1 MFDQLRAIQQQFGYL
16 PADQLQQLASKINVP
31 VSQIHTVAS
40 FYPHFHLTPPP
51 RAEVKVCADMSCHLR
66 GGRDLKASLEQAFRG
81 GSPEGISIR
90 DVSCLGRCDKAPAF
104 SLNDS
109 IYSNL
114 ETPNALVL
122 VRDALAGRQLP
133 PQARDHP
140 GTPVLSDPYS
150 GSPNYSVVRRFVET
164 RDWSGILATL
174 KASGLRGMGGAGF
187 PTASKWEIV
196 RNAPGQAKYIVCNA
210 DESEPG
216 TIKDRFILE
225 TVPHLVIEGMITA
238 GLVTG
243 ARQGILYI
251 RHEYEQPKEVLREEI
266 DRCYRAGLLGKNILG
281 SELAFDLEIF
291 VSPGGYICGEESAL
305 LEAIEGKR
313 AEPRNKPP
321 FPGTNGLWNQ
331 PTAINNVETFTFATV
346 ILARGADW
354 FKAQGKNGSAG
365 MKFVG
370 VSGDVNRPGVF
381 EVPMGTKYAELIH
394 ELAGGVLENRKL
406 LAFAPSGPSSGYLPA
421 SMADLP
427 LDWNAVAA
435 AGSMVGSGAIVVC
448 AEGRCMLDMALNAVR
463 FYRNESCGKCVPCR
477 VGSQKMVEMLAGWTE
492 GRSSSTD
499 RPLLD
504 ELSTAMKLT
513 SICGLGQVVP
523 VPIASVLKHFPEVV
537 EEHLSARRC
546 SAGVCFRNRGTA

>member
-16 PADQLQQLASKINVP
+16 PTEQLQQLAVKINVP

-51 RAEVKVCADMSCHLR
+51 RAEVKICGDMSCHLR
-66 GGRDLKASLEQAFRG
+66 GGPDLKAELMQAFRG
-81 GSPEGISIR
+81 EGSEDVAIR
-90 DVSCLGRCDKAPAF
+90 DVSCLGRCDKAPAL
-104 SLNDS
+104 SVNDRIYCNLNGRS
-109 IYSNL
+109 AIGIM
-114 ETPNALVL
+114 
-122 VRDALAGRQLP
+122 RDALSQRPLP
-133 PQARDHP
+133 PEPEDRRSAS
-140 GTPVLSDPYS
+140 VSSDPYN
-150 GSPNYSVVRRFVET
+150 GSSNYAVVRRFVET
-164 RDWSGILATL
+164 RDWSGIVATL
-174 KASGLRGMGGAGF
+174 KTSGLRGMGGAGF
-187 PTASKWEIV
+187 PTGNKWEIV
-196 RNAPGQAKYIVCNA
+196 RNAPGKAKYIVCNA

-216 TIKDRFILE
+216 TIKDRFIME
-225 TVPHLVIEGMITA
+225 TVPHLVIEGMIIA

-251 RHEYEQPKEVLREEI
+251 RHEYEEPKKVLQKEI
-266 DRCYRAGLLGKNILG
+266 ERCYQSGLLGKRILG
-281 SELAFDLEIF
+281 SDFSFDLEIF

-331 PTAINNVETFTFATV
+331 PTAINNVETFTFATA

-354 FKAQGKNGSAG
+354 FKAQGKNGSVG

-370 VSGDVNRPGVF
+370 ISGDVNSPGIF
-381 EVPMGTKYAELIH
+381 EVPMGTKYSELIY
-394 ELAGGVLENRKL
+394 ELAGGVLDNREL
-406 LAFAPSGPSSGYLPA
+406 LAYAPSGPSSGYLPA
-421 SMADLP
+421 SMVDLA

-435 AGSMVGSGAIVVC
+435 AGSMVGSGAIVVV

-477 VGSQKMVEMLAGWTE
+477 LGSQKMVEMLTGWTE
-492 GRSSSTD
+492 GRSSNTD
-499 RPLLD
+499 RQLLD
-504 ELSTAMKLT
+504 ELSSAMRLT

-523 VPIASVLKHFPEVV
+523 VPIASVLKHFPNVV
-537 EEHLSARRC
+537 DEHLSHRRC
-546 SAGVCFRNRGTA
+546 SAGVCFSNRGTA

>member
-1 MFDQLRAIQQQFGYL
+1 LFDQLRAIQQEFGYL
-16 PADQLQQLASKINVP
+16 PADQLRQLAAKINVP
-31 VSQIHTVAS
+31 VSRIHTVAS

-51 RAEVKVCADMSCHLR
+51 RTEVKICSDMSCHLR
-66 GGRDLKASLEQAFRG
+66 GGTDLKATLQQACRG
-81 GSPEGISIR
+81 QKAEDLSIR

-104 SLNDS
+104 SVNDR
-109 IYSNL
+109 IYCGL
-114 ETPNALVL
+114 EASAAVALVSDSL
-122 VRDALAGRQLP
+122 SGRKLP
-133 PQARDHP
+133 PEPRDRP
-140 GTPVLSDPYS
+140 QRAVVSDPYNGHS
-150 GSPNYSVVRRFVET
+150 DYSVIRRFVET
-164 RDWSGILATL
+164 RNWEGIVAAL

-187 PTASKWEIV
+187 PTGNKWEIV
-196 RNAPGQAKYIVCNA
+196 RNAPGKAKYIVCNA

-216 TIKDRFILE
+216 TIKDRFIME
-225 TVPHLVIEGMITA
+225 TVPHLVIEGMIIA

-251 RHEYEQPKEVLREEI
+251 RHEYEEPREVLQEEI
-266 DRCYRAGLLGKNILG
+266 DRCYREGLLGKRIL
-281 SELAFDLEIF
+281 SSDLAFDLEVF

-331 PTAINNVETFTFATV
+331 PTVINNVETFTFATV
-346 ILARGADW
+346 ILARGPEW
-354 FKAQGKNGSAG
+354 FKTQGKNGSAG

-381 EVPMGTKYAELIH
+381 EVPMGTKYSELIYEH
-394 ELAGGVLENRKL
+394 AGGVLENRNL

-421 SMADLP
+421 SMVDLP
-427 LDWNAVAA
+427 LDWNAIAA

-477 VGSQKMVEMLAGWTE
+477 MGSQKMVEMLTGWTE
-492 GRSSSTD
+492 GRSSDGD
-499 RPLLD
+499 RQLLE
-504 ELSTAMKLT
+504 ELSSAMKLT

-523 VPIASVLKHFPEVV
+523 VPIASVLKHFPDVV
-537 EEHLSARRC
+537 ADHLDRRHC
-546 SAGVCFRNRGTA
+546 PAGVCLSQQEVR